1 MQAVKILLVED
12 DPKLASLTLKGL
24 RARGFVVDH
33 ADNGDEGYT
42 LATTRSYDALV
53 LDIMLPGRDGL
64 SILRQIRAQRL
75 GVPVV
80 LLTARSALNERLE
93 GLNLGADDYLTK
105 PFFVE
110 ELIARLHA
118 VARRASGAGL
128 SYPRKR
134 QRHRQP
140 RDPRG
145 PGCGQRDRV
154 DHPRIRAAF
163 LPAALAGPDL
173 HPRANLRARLEL
185 PFRPRHQLGRCLRPA
200 PAQKTGRCGR
210 SVDRNGAG
218 VGYRARPAEGG
229 ATASA

>member
-1 MQAVKILLVED
+1 MQLVKILLVED

-33 ADNGDEGYT
+33 ADNGDDGYT

-64 SILRQIRAQRL
+64 SILRQLRAQSL
-75 GVPVV
+75 SVPVV
-80 LLTARSALNERLE
+80 LLTARGALNERLE

-118 VARRASGAGL
+118 VGRRASGVGL
-128 SYPRKR
+128 SILQNGSVTANLLTREV
-134 QRHRQP
+134 
-140 RDPRG
+140 
-145 PGCGQRDRV
+145 RV
-154 DHPRIRAAF
+154 DGAAVELTTREFALLTYLLRSPGQTFTRAQICEHVWNYHF
-163 LPAALAGPDL
+163 DPGTNLVDVYVQHVRKKLGDAGPAL
-173 HPRANLRARLEL
+173 IETVR
-185 PFRPRHQLGRCLRPA
+185 
-200 PAQKTGRCGR
+200 
-210 SVDRNGAG
+210 G

-229 ATASA
+229 AAASA